1 MPYDTKVLLFAQR
14 GNGSFPTVAHIF
26 TQITY
31 FSFSA
36 DHLQH
41 NFGRYTERTAH
52 TKTFPDSYICFVF
65 VSLDSVSEVSSEMDL
80 EMQEL
85 QSRAE

>member
-1 MPYDTKVLLFAQR
+1 MLLFAQG

-31 FSFSA
+31 FSFPS

-41 NFGRYTERTAH
+41 NFGKSTERTAH
-52 TKTFPDSYICFVF
+52 TKTFPDSYIWFAF
-65 VSLDSVSEVSSEMDL
+65 VSLDSVSEVSS
-80 EMQEL
+80 
-85 QSRAE
+85 